1 MKHCCHQWAAA
12 AQALLPDLTLGG
24 RNYPK
29 RWASGSPITQALEA
43 FDELPDVMI
52 FPVTRNFDANAR
64 EPFVGY
70 KVLRRDVFSIFFIPV
85 DCPLGVKCP
94 DGYCCF
100 AHSSFEKMFH
110 PICFQSQACFNR
122 LKCPYLEMGK
132 FCSYYHDET
141 TKRAAYNLW
150 RFWETWWY
158 GWRDYEGIIRA
169 AFDDLERSGTAMYQR
184 VQSPIPLSRK
194 GPPHVNAN
202 GFSVLRVRLGNNKT
216 FVPQKPLA
224 HRNFAE
230 IVKSGPTILGKI
242 LNGEYA
248 DYYEALITETCLRQ
262 SDASSPGHP
271 SRYSVDLR
279 SPYDDDKLFASSPQS
294 KRNSLSVQGGSP
306 TASSHSDCSA
316 EVALAYLKLETNLMR
331 LPPDLQSI
339 VMSVQLSMDTQSIF
353 EQLWHPLHAVGHT
366 VPAAAFPEQTR
377 AYKTDDVLNQLQT
390 SSFSRKV
397 EGNLFYD
404 GSLELL
410 SQDDFTLRP

>member
-1 MKHCCHQWAAA
+1 MDYYCRCSLLVHWVRQQPLPHQISKVMKLCCHPWADA
-12 AQALLPDLTLGG
+12 AQALLPDLILGG
-24 RNYPK
+24 RNYLK
-29 RWASGSPITQALEA
+29 RWASGFPTTQALEA

-169 AFDDLERSGTAMYQR
+169 AFDDLERSGMYQR
-184 VQSPIPLSRK
+184 VASPIPLSRK

-230 IVKSGPTILGKI
+230 IVKSGPTILGKV
-242 LNGEYA
+242 
-248 DYYEALITETCLRQ
+248 
-262 SDASSPGHP
+262 SVP
-271 SRYSVDLR
+271 SVSHRRFLT
-279 SPYDDDKLFASSPQS
+279 
-294 KRNSLSVQGGSP
+294 GSTP
-306 TASSHSDCSA
+306 T
-316 EVALAYLKLETNLMR
+316 T
-331 LPPDLQSI
+331 
-339 VMSVQLSMDTQSIF
+339 
-353 EQLWHPLHAVGHT
+353 
-366 VPAAAFPEQTR
+366 TR
-377 AYKTDDVLNQLQT
+377 
-390 SSFSRKV
+390 R
-397 EGNLFYD
+397 
-404 GSLELL
+404 
-410 SQDDFTLRP
+410 